1 MVKTEWNKNS
11 STIFDILPTII
22 HWHVS
27 KCKYYSKNY
36 PSVSLLAIG
45 FTHSNVVLGDAEW
58 NKLIIWCPFG
68 WFLGVFYMKTVLKEV
83 VSM

>member
-11 STIFDILPTII
+11 STIFDILPTIM

-27 KCKYYSKNY
+27 KCKYSKNY

-45 FTHSNVVLGDAEW
+45 FTHSNVVLGNADW
-58 NKLIIWCPFG
+58 NKLTIWCPLG
-68 WFLGVFYMKTVLKEV
+68 CFLGVFYMEIVLKEV
-83 VSM
+83 GSM